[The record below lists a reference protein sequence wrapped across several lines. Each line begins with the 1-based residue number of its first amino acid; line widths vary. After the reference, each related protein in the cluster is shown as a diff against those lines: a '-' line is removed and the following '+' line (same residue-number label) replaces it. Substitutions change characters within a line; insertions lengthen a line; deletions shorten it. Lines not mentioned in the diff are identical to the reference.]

1 MPGYNEVVMSVNIVA
16 TLTALEA
23 EANAS
28 LFLSDR
34 VPDRLMACDPRLD
47 ERSETWRVKVA
58 LAYPVT
64 GSIGEVGEI
73 IINARS
79 GEIISHTPLDE
90 MLSRARALYDEHRD
104 AIEAGFS

>member
-1 MPGYNEVVMSVNIVA
+1 MNTIA

-34 VPDRLMACDPRLD
+34 VPDRLMAYSPQFD
-47 ERSETWRVKVA
+47 ERSDTWRVSVV

-64 GSIGEVGEI
+64 GPVGEVGEI
-73 IINARS
+73 FISARS
-79 GEIISHTPLDE
+79 GEIISHTPIAE

-104 AIEAGFS
+104 AIEAGIL